1 MGAVKVNV
9 ILDKRSQKSDG
20 TYPVKVVVYH
30 NQTNKRYSLKRKI
43 SLTEIDFDKIN
54 SPRLKQ
60 EEFVTIKNYLES
72 EKARALKIIKELGG
86 KFSYELFESLF
97 FDIVPIE
104 DKKAVDVYAMFDKH
118 IKELFA
124 SKRIGTATSYQ
135 TAKRSLVKYY
145 PKLTFSDITPAFL
158 KKYELHMTEKG
169 SSITTVAIYLRSL
182 RTIINMAKEAELMT
196 PEQYPFGQKTK
207 KKYEIPIGRNIK
219 KALSAVD
226 IRKIKQVSDLS
237 EEAEFARDIWLF
249 SFYCSGMNMTDIC
262 HLKYENIQDGFIHYF
277 RAKTIRTQREKT
289 PVEVYLSEPAQK
301 IIERWSKKSINPSD
315 FVFNILNKEMSYEE
329 QFWASKNFTRS
340 VNHYMGI
347 LGKRLEINDHLTTYV
362 ARHSYATLL
371 KFMGTSIEEISES
384 LGHTNISTTKSY
396 LDSFPKEHKK
406 ETSKKLSALIL

>member
-1 MGAVKVNV
+1 MGAVKVNI
-9 ILDKRSQKSDG
+9 ILDKRSIKTDG
-20 TYPVKVVVYH
+20 TYPVKLVVYY
-30 NQTNKRYSLKRKI
+30 NQTNKRYSLKSKMA
-43 SLTEIDFDKIN
+43 LTEKDFDKIN

-60 EEFVTIKNYLES
+60 EEFVRVKTYLQS
-72 EKARALKIIKELGG
+72 EKTRALKIIKELGAAF
-86 KFSYELFESLF
+86 KYELFENIF
-97 FDIVPIE
+97 FDIVPIHD
-104 DKKAVDVYAMFDKH
+104 DKTVDVYAMFDKH
-118 IKELFA
+118 IHELFA
-124 SKRIGTATSYQ
+124 AKRIGTASSYQ
-135 TAKRSLVKYY
+135 TAKRSLAAYS
-145 PKLTFSDITPAFL
+145 PKLTFTDITPALL
-158 KKYELHMTEKG
+158 KKYELYMTDKG

-182 RTIINMAKEAELMT
+182 RTIINMAKEAGLIT
-196 PEQYPFGQKTK
+196 PEQYPFGQKSK
-207 KKYEIPIGRNIK
+207 KKYQIPIGRNIK

-226 IRKIKQVSDLS
+226 IRKIKQVADLS

-262 HLKYENIQDGFIHYF
+262 HLKHENIHDGFIHYF

-289 PVEVYLSEPAQK
+289 PVEVYLSEPALK
-301 IIERWSKKSINPSD
+301 IIARWSSRSIDPSD

-340 VNHYMGI
+340 VNHYMGV

-406 ETSKKLSALIL
+406 ATSKKLSALI